1 MKAIVKTAL
10 FSAAML
16 FAVQG
21 MAGTVKSDT
30 TRVGRTTRKV
40 GHTAKRV
47 GEKTANVASNTAAN
61 VDSRVVDRKYHDKR
75 GPHGETVYIN
85 KHDHYYYI
93 NKKGHRVYITKAQ
106 MHDEKED

>member
-1 MKAIVKTAL
+1 MKTITKAAL

-16 FAVQG
+16 FAVEG
-21 MAGTVKSDT
+21 FAGTIKTDT
-30 TRVGRTTRKV
+30 VRVAKKV
-40 GHTAKRV
+40 GHAAAKV
-47 GEKTANVASNTAAN
+47 GDKTANVASNTAAF
-61 VDSRVVDRKYHDKR
+61 VADKKYHEKR
-75 GPHGETVYIN
+75 GPHGEAVYIT

>member
-1 MKAIVKTAL
+1 MKTIIKTAL

-21 MAGTVKSDT
+21 MANTVKSDT
-30 TRVGRTTRKV
+30 TRVGRTARKV

-47 GEKTANVASNTAAN
+47 GEKTANAASNTAAN
-61 VDSRVVDRKYHDKR
+61 VDSRIMDKKYHEKR
-75 GPHGETVYIN
+75 GPNGETVYIT

-93 NKKGHRVYITKAQ
+93 NKKGHRVYLRKDQ
-106 MHDEKED
+106 LRDEKED